1 MSRFVSAIIEMFRD
15 ANVPRGR
22 HRFSCPLPTWELL
35 AELGRTFGWHPQGTT
50 YVVTVTG
57 RATVPAL
64 RNYQP
69 GGSQDT
75 KRIEAED
82 AMGWARALE
91 LAKDSPH
98 VPAMIAARA
107 VALARSGKPVG
118 ELTSG
123 VLEEFI
129 EFAYGGAFK
138 FAIWGETPAPA
149 PSER

>member
-1 MSRFVSAIIEMFRD
+1 VSAIIEMFRD
-15 ANVPRGR
+15 TSLPRGR
-22 HRFSCPLPTWELL
+22 NRFSCSLPTWELL

-50 YVVTVTG
+50 YVVTVSD

-69 GGSQDT
+69 SGSQDT

-91 LAKDSPH
+91 LAKGSPH
-98 VPAMIAARA
+98 FPAMIAARS
-107 VALARSGKPVG
+107 VALADSDKPVDD
-118 ELTSG
+118 LPSG

-129 EFAYGGAFK
+129 EFAYGGAFQ
-138 FAIWGETPAPA
+138 FAISGESATVA
-149 PSER
+149 